1 MDLPHH
7 PDNLFL
13 LKPKE
18 GIDKKFLF
26 YALANAFNEGAFFS
40 RSTGT
45 VITNLKIKSLRETR
59 ILAGTPHRVPVA
71 TLANVS
77 RYAQGNEGPGD
88 ILILRKGKNVGKP
101 IFVE

>member
-7 PDNLFL
+7 PDNLIL
-13 LKPKE
+13 VKPNK
-18 GIDKKFLF
+18 GVDAKFLF
-26 YALANAFNEGAFFS
+26 YALANAFNEGLFASQSAGACFP
-40 RSTGT
+40 
-45 VITNLKIKSLRETR
+45 SLRINVLKNTR
-59 ILAGTPHRVPVA
+59 ILAGTPHRLPVA

-77 RYAQGNEGPGD
+77 RYAEGEEKPGD